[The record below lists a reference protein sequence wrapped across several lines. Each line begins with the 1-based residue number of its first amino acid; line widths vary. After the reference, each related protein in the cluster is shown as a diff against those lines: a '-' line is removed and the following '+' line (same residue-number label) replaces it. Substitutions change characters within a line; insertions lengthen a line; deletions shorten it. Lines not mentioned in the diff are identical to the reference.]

1 MQTIFKP
8 IPSGSIPGDHSVEIF
23 GDRKSKEVFFFRN
36 GETKSFKDLPETYKR
51 QLLQKLLKDPIARK
65 QLGHLGYTEALKK
78 FAFCHYGS
86 LDNVPDFCADGQLG
100 PSDNFRC
107 SDNCACLAWKSKQI
121 HTEDGKH
128 ITPKQLQII
137 DHIRR
142 GFPDKLIAHK
152 LGIAISTLDNHKTAI
167 MKKLNAFSK
176 VDIITKSINQNI
188 IQ

>member
-8 IPSGSIPGDHSVEIF
+8 IPSGCLKGDKSIEIF
-23 GDRKSKEVFFFRN
+23 GDRKTKEVYFLHDGKTQDFSQMPQ
-36 GETKSFKDLPETYKR
+36 KFKR
-51 QLLQKLLKDPIARK
+51 MLLKKLLGDPIARE
-65 QLGHLGYTEALKK
+65 QLGHLGYTEALKR

-86 LDNVPDFCADGQLG
+86 LDNVPDICSNGHLG
-100 PSDNFRC
+100 PTDNFRC
-107 SDNCACLAWKSKQI
+107 SDNCMCMSWKSKQI
-121 HTEDGKH
+121 HTQDGQS
-128 ITPKQLQII
+128 ITKKQLQII
-137 DHIRR
+137 DHIRK

-167 MKKLNAFSK
+167 MKKLHAFSR